1 MDEAEKEVS
10 ELVTDSTPGIKPF
23 TARMDRP
30 QGIVS
35 FSKVNLENVMN
46 TWVSDVT
53 NILQM
58 VDQVSYHV
66 QKEIMVQGSNKKR

>member
-1 MDEAEKEVS
+1 
-10 ELVTDSTPGIKPF
+10 
-23 TARMDRP
+23 
-30 QGIVS
+30 
-35 FSKVNLENVMN
+35 MN